1 MNYWRLVAWVFI
13 RTRRVVSHPRSHDDD
28 DDDDDD
34 DGERAME
41 ANDGRFLSSGARL
54 RTDAGPTRRRELDF
68 IDEREL
74 EWE

>member
-1 MNYWRLVAWVFI
+1 LVF
-13 RTRRVVSHPRSHDDD
+13 RTRRVVSHPRSHD

>member
-1 MNYWRLVAWVFI
+1 MNDLRLVPLVF
-13 RTRRVVSHPRSHDDD
+13 RTRRVVSHPRSHDD

-54 RTDAGPTRRRELDF
+54 RTDARPTRRRELDF

>member
-1 MNYWRLVAWVFI
+1 MNDLRLVPLVFI
-13 RTRRVVSHPRSHDDD
+13 RTRRVVSHPRSHD

>member
-1 MNYWRLVAWVFI
+1 MNDLRLVPLVF
-13 RTRRVVSHPRSHDDD
+13 RTRRVVSHPRSH
-28 DDDDDD
+28 DDDD

-68 IDEREL
+68 VDEREL

>member
-1 MNYWRLVAWVFI
+1 MNDLRLVPLVF
-13 RTRRVVSHPRSHDDD
+13 RTRRVVSHPRSH
-28 DDDDDD
+28 DDD